1 MWPHGLTVNNWCI
14 GVSSQVT
21 VMLSFLLPDTFMA
34 VKCHKIVVKIRLSYI
49 LGNMHI
55 FCKKCINFFKITPLK
70 SMSFQRKC
78 IFKNDTIKCNLD
90 WLQLFHQKRKQVIS
104 FLGTMLYYCYF
115 ATDIIFSTD

>member
-1 MWPHGLTVNNWCI
+1 
-14 GVSSQVT
+14 
-21 VMLSFLLPDTFMA
+21 
-34 VKCHKIVVKIRLSYI
+34 
-49 LGNMHI
+49 MHI

-90 WLQLFHQKRKQVIS
+90 WLQLFHQKRKKVIS

-115 ATDIIFSTD
+115 ATDIIFSTDLYWYQTVLKNNLNAYLWTIAQFYDECLQILTMCAKLGVIP